1 MATRE
6 QILAEIQRRGL
17 SVPTALPTVQPTVT
31 AVQPGKEAIL
41 AEIERRGLQVPAQ
54 VLPELAAMEPALP
67 QQAPVLPGG
76 LPADVPTEEALA
88 MPPAQAAPEPTL
100 GEQLVGAA
108 ETGLSA
114 LTGATGGSVG
124 MLVGTL
130 EGLVES
136 IKQGKYGT
144 QEGVD
149 IVEKRAMETA
159 GGMTYEP
166 RTEAGQEQVAA
177 LGEAV
182 APLAALGPAGA
193 QIGAATTL
201 AKGAVK
207 AVPAAVSVKRAL
219 RREGS
224 SIGAQEL
231 QKATIRQALAE
242 EMPVPMKLT
251 KGQRERG
258 FEQQRFERETAKLP
272 AGGPLRERFAN
283 QNLQLQQNLD
293 EFLDRT
299 GTQAFT
305 PREVGVSVDKA
316 LRSQLARDKRGIR
329 KLYKEAEAGGE
340 MSEPVELTEFIK
352 HLDESAPEAEVANV
366 LRAVRAKTI
375 KLGAATEGPE
385 GELIPKPIALKDAEL
400 LRRSINNATNDEPTN
415 IRQSAIM
422 KALIDDQTEGAGG
435 NLYKRAR
442 KQRARLAQ
450 NFQNVGIVKRLIGT
464 KRGTDDRQI
473 ALEDVINDS
482 LFRGSLD
489 DVRQVRRILQRSGEE
504 GQQAWKDLQGGSIAK
519 IRDDVLANVQIDEA
533 GNRIVSP
540 AAIDKTVRKLDAGG
554 KLDFIYG
561 KKGAEQLRTLNEVAL
576 DIGTSPPGAINY
588 SNTAS
593 TIASIMDMMASAT
606 TGIPMVPAQ
615 VLQQTIKG
623 LKGRAV
629 KKRVRQALE

>member
-1 MATRE
+1 MPT
-6 QILAEIQRRGL
+6 QAELQAL
-17 SVPTALPTVQPTVT
+17 WETAAPAPQAP
-31 AVQPGKEAIL
+31 AVQPGAQPTQDEL
-41 AEIERRGLQVPAQ
+41 AQLWETGTPAQ
-54 VLPELAAMEPALP
+54 VLPETAQPLPVAM
-67 QQAPVLPGG
+67 PG
-76 LPADVPTEEALA
+76 PADVPTEEALA
-88 MPPAQAAPEPTL
+88 MPPLTAPAAEPTL

-114 LTGATGGSVG
+114 ITGATGGSVG

-166 RTEAGQEQVAA
+166 RTEAGREQVEA
-177 LGEAV
+177 LGEIT
-182 APLAALGPAGA
+182 APLVAATPLGAELGGISA
-193 QIGAATTL
+193 LARGAA
-201 AKGAVK
+201 GK
-207 AVPAAVSVKRAL
+207 AASTAAVKRAL
-219 RREGS
+219 RKDGS
-224 SIGAQEL
+224 SVGAQEL
-231 QKATIRQALAE
+231 QQAVVRQSLAE
-242 EMPVPMKLT
+242 ELPVPMKLT

-299 GTQAFT
+299 GTQVFT

-329 KLYKEAEAGGE
+329 KLYKEAEASGE

-366 LRAVRAKTI
+366 LRAVRAKAI

-385 GELIPKPIALKDAEL
+385 GELIPKSVSLKDAEL

-422 KALIDDQTEGAGG
+422 KALIDDQTEGVGG
-435 NLYKRAR
+435 NLYKKAR
-442 KQRARLAQ
+442 KSRARLAQ

-464 KRGTDDRQI
+464 KRGTDDRLI

-540 AAIDKTVRKLDAGG
+540 SAIDKTVRKLDAGG